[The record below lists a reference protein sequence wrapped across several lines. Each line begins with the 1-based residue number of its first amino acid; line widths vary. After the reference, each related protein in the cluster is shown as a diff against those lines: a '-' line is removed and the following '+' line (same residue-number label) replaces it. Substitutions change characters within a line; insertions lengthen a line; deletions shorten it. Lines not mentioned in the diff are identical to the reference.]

1 MAQKFRI
8 EGLKELDKALG
19 QLPRATGK
27 NVLRRVARK
36 ALEPIIEVAKALVLV
51 GLTADAI
58 GLGEGSGTGWKQI
71 ALIVAGGI
79 VVGAGFVVGGKSEAA
94 GDEGGTDE
102 K

>member
-1 MAQKFRI
+1 MNTRR
-8 EGLKELDKALG
+8 LALIVIG
-19 QLPRATGK
+19 
-27 NVLRRVARK
+27 VLM
-36 ALEPIIEVAKALVLV
+36 VLV